1 MNRPIRTPALLAL
14 LLLTGC
20 VGAPSPSSSATP
32 SPGSSVTP
40 IESRTAAVTP
50 SPAATATPQ
59 PVLSLELPP
68 RRDDRKVRFSVA
80 PKVDVDGDG
89 TIAVTVE
96 NLGDSRINEIV
107 LRWPTALDSVLF
119 LAPFAPSDELVREG
133 GPPLHFN
140 WTRWV
145 EGPGELGEPAGT
157 TSVGWGP
164 LLPHAKLSIGLVATR
179 RGPGP
184 VTFDFQLLSG
194 IPHVAP
200 VQPGG
205 DALLSDP
212 QGDPATTRVD
222 VP

>member
-1 MNRPIRTPALLAL
+1 MRTPALLGV

-20 VGAPSPSSSATP
+20 LSTPSGSPSGAPSTA
-32 SPGSSVTP
+32 GSVTP
-40 IESRTAAVTP
+40 TASASVPGTP
-50 SPAATATPQ
+50 SSRATPTPQ

-68 RRDDRKVRFSVA
+68 RRDDRKVRFSVT

-89 TIAVTVE
+89 TIAVMIE

-107 LRWPTALDSVLF
+107 LRWPTALDDVLF

-133 GPPLHFN
+133 GLPLHFN

-164 LLPHAKLSIGLVATR
+164 LLPHAKLSIALVATR

-184 VTFDFQLLSG
+184 VAFDFQLLSG

-200 VQPGG
+200 VTPGG

-212 QGDPATTRVD
+212 QGEPATTRVD